1 MDSIIV
7 AVVSWRR
14 KETYITCYWSETP
27 MHISPLRPV
36 LQWQCMVCVVQV
48 GWGARRLWQSYP
60 GHGHG
65 VCNWRRGWNL
75 QWKAQK
81 EGCYCRLRR
90 NSQSQ
95 VGWGKM
101 TLLTK
106 GFEVDLSLLD
116 RFLDDGYSF
125 LLFHPSSFSL
135 GLSMKILVSF
145 CNWQQLNTNTFA
157 VEKQNRNHLP
167 FFVFT
172 PYC

>member
-1 MDSIIV
+1 MAKKKNLYNMLLVWDSN
-7 AVVSWRR
+7 A
-14 KETYITCYWSETP
+14 
-27 MHISPLRPV
+27 HLSPLRLV

-48 GWGARRLWQSYP
+48 GWGARCLWKSYP

-81 EGCYCRLRR
+81 ESCYCRLRR
-90 NSQSQ
+90 NSQGQ
-95 VGWGKM
+95 LEWGKM

-116 RFLDDGYSF
+116 WFLDDWYSF

-145 CNWQQLNTNTFA
+145 CNWQQLVIQT
-157 VEKQNRNHLP
+157 RLL
-167 FFVFT
+167 
-172 PYC
+172 